1 MAHKRKRKSPAGTR
15 SPAHD
20 SVTYDDK
27 DEVIMKNLMT
37 DARRSARQIAASMG
51 LSTVTVLSRI
61 RRLEEAGFI
70 KGYHA
75 SIDHEKIG
83 YGLTALI
90 EIVARKD
97 KIIEIEDVISG
108 YDNVCAA
115 YDMTGASDMMVVA
128 RFRSGQELSEFVKGL
143 GAIPHVENTIT
154 HVVLNTAKEDFRLI

>member
-1 MAHKRKRKSPAGTR
+1 MAHKRKRKPPAGTR
-15 SPAHD
+15 SPARD
-20 SVTYDDK
+20 AAAYDDK

-51 LSTVTVLSRI
+51 LSTVTVLNRI

-90 EIVARKD
+90 EI
-97 KIIEIEDVISG
+97 EDVISG

-128 RFRSGQELSEFVKGL
+128 RFKSGQELSEFVKGL